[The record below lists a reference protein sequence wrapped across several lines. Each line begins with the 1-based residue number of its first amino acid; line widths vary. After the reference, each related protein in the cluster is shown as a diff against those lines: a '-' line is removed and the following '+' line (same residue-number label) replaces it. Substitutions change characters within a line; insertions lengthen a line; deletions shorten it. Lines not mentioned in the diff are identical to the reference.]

1 MDTLKIL
8 KLMAKLNTDTAILYL
23 QVLASDMHVVDD
35 CYETIIISCTDLLGQ
50 YRPSND
56 DVEPWVNVRDEIA
69 RMNVWDDD
77 IDNGTDVNGKLK
89 LVIIDM
95 VENQINSNQLALLRT
110 LAYGEQTSSY
120 VKGAI
125 DMYHH
130 LGWQD

>member
-1 MDTLKIL
+1 
-8 KLMAKLNTDTAILYL
+8 MAKLNTDTAILYL
-23 QVLASDMHVVDD
+23 RVLASDMHGVYDD
-35 CYETIIISCTDLLGQ
+35 YETIIISCTDLLGQ

-69 RMNVWDDD
+69 RMNIQDDGMQ
-77 IDNGTDVNGKLK
+77 NDVDANMELE
-89 LVIIDM
+89 LVINDM
-95 VENQINSNQLALLRT
+95 VENHINSDQLALLRT

>member
-35 CYETIIISCTDLLGQ
+35 YYEAIIISCTDLLGQ

-69 RMNVWDDD
+69 RMNVRDDD
-77 IDNGTDVNGKLK
+77 IQNGTDVNGELK

-95 VENQINSNQLALLRT
+95 VENNINSDQLALLRT

-125 DMYHH
+125 DMYRH